1 MLRHKSYKFRL
12 YPNSEQRLLIAK
24 TIGSVRFVFNHML
37 EAWNT
42 TYKETGKGLSY
53 SKCSAMLPSMK
64 KSGDTSW
71 LKEVDS
77 MALQNT
83 TKDLANAFDRYF
95 KKQSRLPKFKSK
107 KNPVQSYRTNNGN
120 NGTSIEF
127 VELGTKFK
135 LKLPKLG
142 LVKIAKSK
150 EVKGRILNTTI
161 TLKPSG
167 KYYVSLL
174 CEEEITELPKTNS
187 VIGIDLGITDFAI
200 LSNGQKVDN
209 KRFTKKMEQK
219 LKREQRKLS
228 RRALLAKQ
236 RGIKLHEAKN
246 YQKQKKKVARL
257 YEKMVNQRTDFLNK
271 LSTDIIKNHDIICI
285 EDLNV
290 KGMLKNRKLSKAI
303 SDVSWSSFVIK
314 LEYKANWY
322 GREVV
327 KIDKWFPSSQI
338 CSDCG
343 HKDGKKP
350 LNIREWTCNN
360 CGETHDRDI
369 NASINILNQGLLI
382 RELK

>member
-12 YPNSEQRLLIAK
+12 YPNSEQQLLIIK

-37 EAWNT
+37 EAWDT
-42 TYKETGKGLSY
+42 TYKEAGKGLSY
-53 SKCSAMLPSMK
+53 SKCSAMLPPMK
-64 KSGDTSW
+64 KSEDTSW

-77 MALQNT
+77 RALQNA
-83 TKDLANAFDRYF
+83 TKDLANAFDRFF
-95 KKQSRLPKFKSK
+95 KKHSQFPKFKSK

-127 VELGTKFK
+127 VELGTKLK

-150 EVKGRILNTTI
+150 EIKGRILNATI

-174 CEEEITELPKTNS
+174 CEEEISELPKTNS
-187 VIGIDLGITDFAI
+187 AVGIDLGITDFAI

-236 RGIKLHEAKN
+236 RGINLHEAKN

-257 YEKMVNQRTDFLNK
+257 YEKAVNQREDFLNK
-271 LSTDIIKNHDIICI
+271 LSTDIIKNHDVICI

-303 SDVSWSSFVIK
+303 SDVSWSSFVSK

-322 GREVV
+322 GKEVV
-327 KIDKWFPSSQI
+327 KIDRWFPSSQI

-360 CGETHDRDI
+360 CGKTHDRDI